1 MVPRVYTQRGLLP
14 GDMKTC
20 PKCNRYLALTIENW
34 KRGLSSAGFRAY
46 CRLCDAQNEARY
58 KRQGGKPSTDW
69 TIKLE
74 TLQIYGGQC
83 VCCGETEPVFLTFD
97 HIKGGGGEH
106 RRTSWMVRQHIGR
119 WLKQH
124 QYPDGFQ
131 ILCFNC
137 HKAKDTGPRHLHGR
151 CPHEYSAQD
160 TTVRTATIDS

>member
-74 TLQIYGGQC
+74 TLQIYGEQC
-83 VCCGETEPVFLTFD
+83 VCCGETEPVFLTF
-97 HIKGGGGEH
+97 I
-106 RRTSWMVRQHIGR
+106 SCLV
-119 WLKQH
+119 
-124 QYPDGFQ
+124 
-131 ILCFNC
+131 LCI
-137 HKAKDTGPRHLHGR
+137 T
-151 CPHEYSAQD
+151 
-160 TTVRTATIDS
+160 